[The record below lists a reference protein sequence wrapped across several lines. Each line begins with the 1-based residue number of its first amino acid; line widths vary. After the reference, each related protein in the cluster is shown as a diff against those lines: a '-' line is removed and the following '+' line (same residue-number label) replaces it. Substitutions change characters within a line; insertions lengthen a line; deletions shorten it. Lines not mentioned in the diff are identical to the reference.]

1 MVRQTIDPRLASYAK
16 HGGRPRRRDTFCG
29 MGSLGGDDVAHATA
43 LVELAEAAPAL
54 GNHTAHVRTAID
66 AAAAVLDT
74 VAAPVL
80 RARLLLRL
88 AEVQLVEQDLG
99 GADRALAAVADH
111 VPDHVALRFL
121 TGVRACRV
129 ALRRGAEQRA
139 QAGDVLLASAARLP
153 ALDTGD
159 PLWQRVTAEII
170 LGVAEVALHQDV
182 PDPGAFEPLQQLID
196 GLAGPPLR
204 PGTID
209 TVFTGTQLLAAYAMS
224 LGDGPRATAALRTLV
239 RIAVEVGAPAD
250 EVEARLALTGVLI
263 DTGTLVA
270 REEAAHH
277 VQRARDCALE
287 HGLTNLH
294 QATLVAQAAVMS
306 AGGKLAGALDRM
318 LELARS
324 AAVDQDV
331 PRYVASVGVMADLYA
346 RAGDH
351 VSAFR
356 TLAEA
361 NHALSR
367 ATGSDASP
375 LFRPHLAA
383 LQARIGAPRLEQIA
397 ADVAAANALAEAMR
411 DRPASESS

>member
-1 MVRQTIDPRLASYAK
+1 MGPLA
-16 HGGRPRRRDTFCG
+16 
-29 MGSLGGDDVAHATA
+29 GDDVAHATA
-43 LVELAEAAPAL
+43 LVERAESAPVL
-54 GNHTAHVRTAID
+54 GNNTAPVRAAID
-66 AAAAVLDT
+66 AAARVLDT
-74 VAAPVL
+74 VVAPAL

-99 GADRALAAVADH
+99 GADQALAAVGTH

-129 ALRRGAEQRA
+129 GLRRGVAQRA
-139 QAGDVLLASAARLP
+139 QAADVLLASAARLP

-182 PDPGAFEPLQQLID
+182 PDPGAFEPLQLLVD
-196 GLAGPPLR
+196 GLAGPPMR
-204 PGTID
+204 AGAID
-209 TVFTGTQLLAAYAMS
+209 TVFTGTQLLAAYAMTV
-224 LGDGPRATAALRTLV
+224 GDGPRATAALRTLV
-239 RIAVEVGAPAD
+239 RIAVDVGSPAD

-263 DTGTLVA
+263 DTATPLA

-277 VQRARDCALE
+277 VQRARDRALE
-287 HGLTNLH
+287 HGLTSLH
-294 QATLVAQAAVMS
+294 QAALIAQAGVMS

-318 LELARS
+318 LELART
-324 AAVDQDV
+324 AAADQDV
-331 PRYVASVGVMADLYA
+331 PRYVAAVGVMAELYT

-356 TLAEA
+356 TIAEA
-361 NHALSR
+361 HHALAR
-367 ATGSDASP
+367 ATGGDATP

-383 LQARIGAPRLEQIA
+383 LRDRVGAARLEQIA
-397 ADVAAANALAEAMR
+397 ADVAAANTLAETLR
-411 DRPASESS
+411 DRPVSESS